1 MAHSTEASPP
11 DTDSAEQLYD
21 ENGVD
26 LSLVRYTLRLTPT
39 ERLKAVE
46 NFMNAMATVKHLPS
60 SVDDEV
66 TDSPER

>member
-1 MAHSTEASPP
+1 MAQSTADSPAG
-11 DTDSAEQLYD
+11 TDSAEDLYD

-26 LSLVRYTLRLTPT
+26 LSLVRYTLKLTPT

-60 SVDDEV
+60 PVDDDA
-66 TDSPER
+66 TDSSER